1 MYLELVQNRWQSI
14 LQSSL
19 INAYSVPTDN
29 DSGLWLPGDTGK
41 TSLNGRRL
49 FGPRGKRTYLTGTGN
64 VSQSKSYLRIVT
76 PWISGNFMIT
86 TEYLKDKTTM
96 SSFV

>member
-19 INAYSVPTDN
+19 INVHSVPTEN

-41 TSLNGRRL
+41 TFLNGRRL
-49 FGPRGKRTYLTGTGN
+49 FGPRGKKTYLTGIGN
-64 VSQSKSYLRIVT
+64 VSQSKSYLGIVT
-76 PWISGNFMIT
+76 SWFSGDVMIT
-86 TEYLKDKTTM
+86 TEYLRDKTTI
-96 SSFV
+96 SSPV